1 MLLRHSGGQEAAAA
15 LIEAAVRRV
24 LAEGLRTADI
34 MEPGA
39 TRLGTEAMGDA
50 VAAAI
55 AQMKA
60 AA

>member
-15 LIEAAVRRV
+15 LVERAVRRV
-24 LAEGLRTADI
+24 LAEGYRTADI

-39 TRLGTEAMGDA
+39 TRLGTEAMGGA

-55 AQMKA
+55 GKDRA
-60 AA
+60 